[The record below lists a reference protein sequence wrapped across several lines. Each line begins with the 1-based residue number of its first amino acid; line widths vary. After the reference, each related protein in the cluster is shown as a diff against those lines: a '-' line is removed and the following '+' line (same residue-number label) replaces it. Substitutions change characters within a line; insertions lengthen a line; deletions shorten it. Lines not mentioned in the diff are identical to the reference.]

1 MENGD
6 ESSLPNVFFP
16 EWTICHCSIM
26 LFGQADGVLSA
37 IEGLAKLR
45 GFSTGNYIVSED
57 SPIGYRMFIF

>member
-1 MENGD
+1 
-6 ESSLPNVFFP
+6 
-16 EWTICHCSIM
+16 M

-57 SPIGYRMFIF
+57 SPSGYRMFIFLVLACGVEKVDWVRSYSSKF

>member
-1 MENGD
+1 
-6 ESSLPNVFFP
+6 
-16 EWTICHCSIM
+16 M